1 MNSVYVRHSKELN
14 DKNGIRDFYM
24 FDDRG
29 KLVINGSMG
38 LDKAFENIKDKI
50 AIRDSCNTLGASQ
63 KKCSLIMDFFQ
74 TGLTPPSPPRLS
86 ELLGHFFVG

>member
-29 KLVINGSMG
+29 KLVIDGSMG
-38 LDKAFENIKDKI
+38 LDKAFENIKTK
-50 AIRDSCNTLGASQ
+50 L
-63 KKCSLIMDFFQ
+63 
-74 TGLTPPSPPRLS
+74 P
-86 ELLGHFFVG
+86 